1 MNDTELDRL
10 IAAAN
15 PYDDE
20 AVRRLP
26 VDGAGSELLTEIL
39 TSTAPEPARKEWRRR
54 ALIAA
59 AVAVVA
65 IAIGVTGALFPKSN
79 PTAPPSAFA
88 AEAIAVA
95 EANQRLLIDDPN
107 WTVTS
112 VGEFTPES
120 GDLRF
125 RNSGLQVDIDWMP
138 AKNYVKGYLDEY
150 LNPARYT
157 RHSIEMLGQHGDM
170 FQSVGSTEF
179 TTFFPPKG
187 QTFLLIRADLGSE
200 QAYRDV
206 LAKVKQVDVNTWLS
220 AMPADA
226 VLPNQTRKTVEA
238 MIADMQL
245 PPGFDKTQLYQEH
258 LIDRYQL
265 GARVAGAVSCA
276 WLDRWYAARK
286 VGDAAQMKQA
296 VTAMNGSRH
305 WKILVEMNAEGDY
318 PEEVWG
324 WADSM
329 AKNLSFTQDGY
340 RSGLVCPR

>member
-15 PYDDE
+15 PYADE

-26 VDGAGSELLTEIL
+26 VDDAGSELLTEIL
-39 TSTAPEPARKEWRRR
+39 TTTTPVSSRKRRLP
-54 ALIAA
+54 LIAA
-59 AVAVVA
+59 AAAVVA
-65 IAIGVTGALFPKSN
+65 IAIGVTGALFPHGN
-79 PTAPPSAFA
+79 PAAPPPAFA

-95 EANQRLLIDDPN
+95 QANQRLLIDDPN

-112 VGEFTPES
+112 VGEFTPAS

-125 RNSGLQVDIDWMP
+125 RNAGLQVDIDWMP
-138 AKNYVKGYLDEY
+138 AKEYGNGYIDEY

-157 RHSIEMLGQHGDM
+157 RHSIDVLGRHGDM
-170 FQSVGSTEF
+170 FQSVGSTDF

-187 QTFLLIRADLGSE
+187 QNFLLIRADLGSE

-220 AMPADA
+220 ALPADT
-226 VLPNQTRKTVEA
+226 VLPDQTKETVET

-245 PPGFDKTQLYQEH
+245 PPGFDKTRLYQEH

-265 GARVAGAVSCA
+265 GVRVAGAVSCA

-286 VGDAAQMKQA
+286 AGDTAQMKQA

-305 WKILVEMNAEGDY
+305 WKILLEMNAAGDY

-329 AKNLSFTQDGY
+329 AKNLYFTQDGY
-340 RSGLVCPR
+340 RSGLICPR